1 MDIEFSMSADNQ
13 AQIKGDKGAS
23 IFVGIP
29 REFSLAYLK
38 SVWTKY
44 LDLEKYLRHQII

>member
-1 MDIEFSMSADNQ
+1 MSTDNQ

-38 SVWTKY
+38 SIWTKY
-44 LDLEKYLRHQII
+44 LNLEEYLQN